1 MIQNMSI
8 DQLLPLC
15 TEQNERAQ
23 LEVYQRYHLAM
34 YHSALRIVRN
44 PVDAEDL
51 MHEGFLTA
59 FEKLNQYKGENKFGG
74 WLKQII
80 LRKAF
85 NFVKQKEKNTHYTI
99 NEAIIPEITVEKNE
113 EDKAQI
119 KQLQQALNQLKARYR
134 NVLIL
139 MYFEGYDYEEISDI
153 LNLSYGNC
161 RIKIKVPLAA
171 LKSAQLSGSGKIHSQ
186 ETIQSNRLNTSLSG
200 SGKIILNVATQNL
213 NSQLSGSG
221 KIQLKGEAQKV
232 ATKLSGSGSIR
243 LQEVQAKDAEATLV
257 GSGSIYLSCS
267 NDLEATIAGSGR
279 IRYFGEPA
287 GKIHTKVA
295 GSGSIRLAKE

>member
-1 MIQNMSI
+1 MSI

-15 TEQNERAQ
+15 KAKDERAQ

-59 FEKLNQYKGENKFGG
+59 FEKLEQYKGENKFGG
-74 WLKQII
+74 WLKQIV

-85 NFVKQKEKNTHYTI
+85 NLVKQKEKTAHYNI
-99 NEAIIPEITVEKNE
+99 NEAVLAETTVEKTE
-113 EDKAQI
+113 ENKAQI
-119 KQLQQALNQLKARYR
+119 VQLQQALNQLKIRYR

-161 RIKIKVPLAA
+161 RTLVSRAKD
-171 LKSAQLSGSGKIHSQ
+171 
-186 ETIQSNRLNTSLSG
+186 
-200 SGKIILNVATQNL
+200 
-213 NSQLSGSG
+213 
-221 KIQLKGEAQKV
+221 QLKQKMM
-232 ATKLSGSGSIR
+232 TN
-243 LQEVQAKDAEATLV
+243 EVT
-257 GSGSIYLSCS
+257 
-267 NDLEATIAGSGR
+267 
-279 IRYFGEPA
+279 
-287 GKIHTKVA
+287 
-295 GSGSIRLAKE
+295 

>member
-1 MIQNMSI
+1 
-8 DQLLPLC
+8 
-15 TEQNERAQ
+15 
-23 LEVYQRYHLAM
+23 
-34 YHSALRIVRN
+34 
-44 PVDAEDL
+44 

-74 WLKQII
+74 WLKQIV

-161 RIKIKVPLAA
+161 RTLVSRAKD
-171 LKSAQLSGSGKIHSQ
+171 
-186 ETIQSNRLNTSLSG
+186 
-200 SGKIILNVATQNL
+200 
-213 NSQLSGSG
+213 
-221 KIQLKGEAQKV
+221 QLKQKMM
-232 ATKLSGSGSIR
+232 IN
-243 LQEVQAKDAEATLV
+243 EVT
-257 GSGSIYLSCS
+257 
-267 NDLEATIAGSGR
+267 
-279 IRYFGEPA
+279 
-287 GKIHTKVA
+287 
-295 GSGSIRLAKE
+295 